1 MLEEDEAY
9 AAERVSSMPSD
20 CSFITTKYAAPETK
34 PITAII
40 KIIIQ
45 SLLSAFFVTAHL
57 IIAIKATVNYILIIL
72 FITKKVNTALKEGEA
87 LPSVRSLAGELRISA
102 LTVKKAY
109 DKLEEEGFVT
119 TIHGKGTYVTAS
131 DKQLALEARQREAE
145 ADFEKAIDRAL
156 AMGMSREDILETV
169 TLLLEEK

>member
-1 MLEEDEAY
+1 MHIILNH
-9 AAERVSSMPSD
+9 SSMV
-20 CSFITTKYAAPETK
+20 
-34 PITAII
+34 PIYEQLMEQIKSEII
-40 KIIIQ
+40 
-45 SLLSAFFVTAHL
+45 
-57 IIAIKATVNYILIIL
+57 
-72 FITKKVNTALKEGEA
+72 NTALKEGEA
-87 LPSVRSLAGELRISA
+87 LPSVRSLAGELRIS
-102 LTVKKAY
+102 
-109 DKLEEEGFVT
+109 VT